1 MFVCDDLNT
10 LAIPKAIEWLT
21 IKEAVYLINKSCDL
35 SLTESDIYK
44 FTLNSEI
51 ILSIY
56 FQSPIILKKIVN
68 KNDAILKKDIDNYNL
83 LYKLCF
89 LNPIDYKYY
98 RSKCCDAIA
107 HTEGEFI
114 FPTDFIWDT
123 KLIGVESIV
132 IQKLLAHSLNLPEP
146 IIGQYQ
152 YHCGVLVND
161 SDNNT
166 YQVFERNTVKY
177 RIQSQLE
184 SMEHSEHLIF
194 RAANRIK
201 NCRSISI
208 KKLLKTKMFFPLY
221 QLPNDAFF
229 VIKKEYVDKFI
240 AKHSA
245 TNVTD
250 KPESRMSSPLARF
263 LWLACKNNP
272 LIGTELI
279 QHPYKLLALF
289 EVWAKED
296 GISDKLSGDTL
307 KKALSRGSPVV

>member
-1 MFVCDDLNT
+1 MSICDELNT
-10 LAIPKAIEWLT
+10 LKFAKSIEWLT
-21 IKEAVYLINKSCDL
+21 INEAVYLINKECNTSL
-35 SLTESDIYK
+35 SESHIYRLA
-44 FTLNSEI
+44 LNNEI
-51 ILSIY
+51 LLSIY

-68 KNDAILKKDIDNYNL
+68 KNDAILKKDIDSYNL

-89 LNPIDYKYY
+89 LNPMDYKYY
-98 RSKCCDAIA
+98 RNKCCNAIA

-114 FPTDFIWDT
+114 FPDSFIWDT
-123 KLIGVESIV
+123 KLIGIESIA
-132 IQKLLAHSLNLPEP
+132 IQKYLANSLGLPEP
-146 IIGQYQ
+146 IVGQYQ

-161 SDNNT
+161 DDNNT
-166 YQVFERNTVKY
+166 YQVFEKKMVKY
-177 RIQSQLE
+177 RIQTQLE

-194 RAANRIK
+194 RAVNRIK
-201 NCRSISI
+201 KCRSLSI
-208 KKLLKTKMFFPLY
+208 KKLLKTKMFFPIY

-229 VIKKEYVDKFI
+229 VIKKEYVNKFI

-250 KPESRMSSPLARF
+250 KPEIRMSSPLARF